1 MLNNTNKSII
11 AEQNTLRKITNI
23 LFGLA
28 LLFSYACGQGRIK
41 PSENAMTKFEEF
53 RNKEKFIP
61 DKKLFYP
68 GIGDTILKPILTI
81 KINLAADDFEALA
94 KTDDTNEKDY
104 QNAIK
109 KGLDRFTGI
118 YIDSEDQD
126 RICYYFEELMDIVG
140 LESSGGH
147 LNNFRY
153 GFDSTQKE

>member
-1 MLNNTNKSII
+1 M
-11 AEQNTLRKITNI
+11 A
-23 LFGLA
+23 
-28 LLFSYACGQGRIK
+28 
-41 PSENAMTKFEEF
+41 KFEAF

-61 DKKLFYP
+61 DEKLFYP
-68 GIGDTILKPILTI
+68 GIGDTTLKPILVM
-81 KINLAADDFEALA
+81 KINLAADDFEELA
-94 KTDDTNEKDY
+94 KKNDSSEKDY
-104 QNAIK
+104 QNAIR

-126 RICYYFEELMDIVG
+126 RICHYFEELMDIVG